1 MQPRKYSKKTFEMEF
16 QKKPKTT
23 SEVLEMNVVLG
34 YEELGGLVRD
44 RSPGYRKEA
53 TREEKEV

>member
-1 MQPRKYSKKTFEMEF
+1 MKS
-16 QKKPKTT
+16 
-23 SEVLEMNVVLG
+23 L
-34 YEELGGLVRD
+34 GLVRD

>member
-1 MQPRKYSKKTFEMEF
+1 MLLIWTSKMLLKIVEREGRGKNFCCVKAF
-16 QKKPKTT
+16 
-23 SEVLEMNVVLG
+23 
-34 YEELGGLVRD
+34 VRD